1 VLACHREHPLA
12 KKKTVKW
19 SDLEQH
25 RVITVGRMSGNR
37 ALLDFGLPG
46 NLPQQRWTYEV
57 QHSFWTGLGMVEAG
71 IGVIAVP
78 ALAFSGRRNPQLV
91 SRPLVEPRLTRTVAV
106 TRRRGVT
113 LSPATQEFLA
123 MLKKR
128 WGQSKR
134 DTRMRA

>member
-1 VLACHREHPLA
+1 
-12 KKKTVKW
+12 
-19 SDLEQH
+19 
-25 RVITVGRMSGNR
+25 
-37 ALLDFGLPG
+37 
-46 NLPQQRWTYEV
+46 
-57 QHSFWTGLGMVEAG
+57 
-71 IGVIAVP
+71 
-78 ALAFSGRRNPQLV
+78 
-91 SRPLVEPRLTRTVAV
+91 V